1 MKKTIAL
8 LLALITSAS
17 LFACGTGE
25 DTTNGTAADS
35 LTVSEDT
42 EAPTQTDEGSEEV
55 TEAETEALT
64 NAETEPEIVE
74 EPKNF
79 MVQRHNFADITD
91 KVKFLG
97 RTYTEGTGV
106 VCDMSASG
114 FEFCGYMK
122 GAVRISITCTEMC
135 YFTVYVDGERTSSRF
150 FISKGTHEITVATFT
165 EFGFHTVRVVKQT
178 EPSLAQCT
186 FNVLQTACIFSE
198 KPENKEIYIEFIGD
212 SIVSGYGNLCDNT
225 AVNAGKP
232 QRQDATQAFPYMTA
246 ELLGADCSVISCSG
260 IGLVKGAYK
269 YNAKDFYSARS
280 YYKGAAHYAFD
291 RVPNVVVINLGTNDS
306 ALGVSETDFKNGVK
320 ALVEYVRASYKKD
333 VPVVWTYN
341 SMNDEAVA
349 SWLQAQFTALGGEEA
364 GLYLF
369 KLDRNGDGGD
379 FHPSLDAHKAYSE
392 KLSEFIGNI
401 IK

>member
-42 EAPTQTDEGSEEV
+42 EAPTQTDEGSEAV
-55 TEAETEALT
+55 TDAETEALT
-64 NAETEPEIVE
+64 DAETEPEIVE

-122 GAVRISITCTEMC
+122 GAVRVSITCTDTV
-135 YFTVYVDGERTSSRF
+135 YFSVYVDGERLPSRF
-150 FISKGTHEITVATFT
+150 FVSKGTHELTFITFT
-165 EFGFHTVRVVKQT
+165 EFGFHTVRVLRQT
-178 EPSLAQCT
+178 EPLLSQCT
-186 FNVLQTACIFSE
+186 FNVLQTACIFGE
-198 KPENKEIYIEFIGD
+198 KPADKETYIEFIGD

-225 AVNAGKP
+225 ATNAGKP
-232 QRQDATQAFPYMTA
+232 QRQDATQSFPCLTA
-246 ELLGADCSVISCSG
+246 ELLDSDLSVVSCSG
-260 IGLVKGAYK
+260 IGLVKGAYR
-269 YNAKDFYSARS
+269 YNAIDFYSVRS
-280 YYKGAAHYAFD
+280 YYRETTPYTFE
-291 RVPNVVVINLGTNDS
+291 RVPDIVVINLGTNDS
-306 ALGVSETDFKNGVK
+306 ALGASEADFKNGVK

-333 VPVVWTYN
+333 VPIVWTYN

-369 KLDRNGDGGD
+369 ELDRNGDGGD
-379 FHPSLDAHKAYSE
+379 FHPSLDAHKAYAE

>member
-1 MKKTIAL
+1 MKKTVAL
-8 LLALITSAS
+8 LLALITSFS
-17 LFACGTGE
+17 LFSCGNGE
-25 DTTNGTAADS
+25 DTTAEGVTDGI
-35 LTVSEDT
+35 TVSKDT
-42 EAPTQTDEGSEEV
+42 ETPAETAEETEAV

-64 NAETEPEIVE
+64 DAETEPEIVE

-79 MVQRHNFADITD
+79 MVERHNFADITD

-106 VCDMSASG
+106 VMDASASG

-122 GAVRISITCTEMC
+122 GAVRISMTCTEMC

-150 FISKGTHEITVATFT
+150 FISEGTHEITVVTFT

-186 FNVLQTACIFSE
+186 LNVLQTACIFSE

-212 SIVSGYGNLCDNT
+212 SILSGYGNLCDNT
-225 AVNAGKP
+225 ATNAGKP
-232 QRQDATQAFPYMTA
+232 NRQDATQAFPYLTA
-246 ELLGADCSVISCSG
+246 ELLGADLSVISCSG
-260 IGLVKGAYK
+260 IGLVKGVHS

-280 YYKGAAHYAFD
+280 YYKGTEPYSFD
-291 RVPNVVVINLGTNDS
+291 RIPNVVVINLGTNDS
-306 ALGVSETDFKNGVK
+306 ALGASEADFKNGVK
-320 ALVEYVRASYKKD
+320 ALVEYIRASYKKD
-333 VPVVWTYN
+333 VPIIWTYN
-341 SMNDEAVA
+341 AMNDERTAP
-349 SWLQAQFTALGGEEA
+349 WLEAQFATLGGESA
-364 GLYLF
+364 GLHLF
-369 KLDRNGDGGD
+369 KLDRNTDGGD

-392 KLSEFIGNI
+392 KLSEFIENI